1 MKTLKY
7 TLKYGFIYCFFVII
21 SFNLSSCMRG
31 TNNPVIEVCSDGGW
45 CSNVMYLD
53 STNNHLLITI
63 NLDDENLPLIPQEQ
77 ALERLNEAFGFVE
90 LSLITHLES
99 EEYPPSGDELPEDLL
114 ED

>member
-45 CSNVMYLD
+45 CSNVMYLNGTD
-53 STNNHLLITI
+53 NHLLITI
-63 NLDDENLPLIPQEQ
+63 NLDDEGIPLISQEE
-77 ALERLNEAFGFVE
+77 ALQRLEEAFGFVE
-90 LSLITHLES
+90 LSIISNLES
-99 EEYPPSGDELPEDLL
+99 EAYPATGDE
-114 ED
+114 